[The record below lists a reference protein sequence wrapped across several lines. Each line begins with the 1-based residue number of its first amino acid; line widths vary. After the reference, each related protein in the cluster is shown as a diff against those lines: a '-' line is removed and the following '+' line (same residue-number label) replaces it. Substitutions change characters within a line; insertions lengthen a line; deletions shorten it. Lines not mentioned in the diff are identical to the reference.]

1 MASIDMAEKT
11 LTVSEIAH
19 MLGAE
24 VCGTAEGSITA
35 VAALDSAGPGDLT
48 FAINRRYASRLCDS
62 RAAAAVVSEKVDDAP
77 MPLLIVDNV
86 DAGVATVLA
95 ALATK
100 ERHRPDRIDPSARI
114 SPDAELADGVAVGPG
129 VTIGP
134 GSKVA
139 SGVTIFDNVCI
150 AADVSIG
157 ADSTVEYGAAILDGC
172 IIGRRVVIGPNS
184 VIGADG
190 FGYYTDQGTH
200 HKIPHIGNVV
210 IEDDV
215 EIGACSCVDRAKFGS
230 TLIAAGTKI
239 DNLVQIAH
247 NVQVG
252 RGCFLCAQV
261 GIAGSTKLGDYVAAG
276 GHAGVRDNVTIGSR
290 VRCSAFAAVAN
301 DIPEG
306 LDVAGI
312 PAHEAKNTFRELRA
326 LERLPDLIKKV
337 RALEARIESLAQA
350 EDNQE
355 DSRS

>member
-1 MASIDMAEKT
+1 MARIDMAEKS
-11 LTVSEIAH
+11 LTVCELAD

-35 VAALDSAGPGDLT
+35 VAALDSAGPADLT
-48 FAINRRYASRLCDS
+48 FAINKRYAARLGDS
-62 RAAAAVVSEKVDDAP
+62 AAAAAVVSEKVDDAP

-86 DAGVATVLA
+86 DAAVARVLA
-95 ALATK
+95 ALSHE
-100 ERHRPDRIDPSARI
+100 ERYRPQGIDPSARI
-114 SPDAELADGVAVGPG
+114 SPQAELADDVAVGPG

-134 GSKVA
+134 GTKID
-139 SGVTIFDNVCI
+139 SGVVIYDNVCI

-157 ADSTVEYGAAILDGC
+157 ADSTLLYGAAVLDAC
-172 IIGRRVVIGPNS
+172 VIGRRVVIGPNS

-190 FGYYTDQGTH
+190 FGYYTQQGVH

-230 TLIAAGTKI
+230 TLIGAGTKI
-239 DNLVQIAH
+239 DNLVQVAH

-261 GIAGSTKLGDYVAAG
+261 GIAGSTKFGDYVAAG
-276 GHAGVRDNVTIGSR
+276 GHAGVRDNVTVGNH
-290 VRCSAFAAVAN
+290 VRCAAFAAIAS
-301 DIPEG
+301 DIPDG
-306 LDVAGI
+306 LEVAGI

-326 LERLPDLIKKV
+326 LERLPGLIKKV

-350 EDNQE
+350 EDN
-355 DSRS
+355 